1 MQRLRFVTL
10 NLWAQN
16 GPWPARAAAVRAELL
31 AQAPDIVGLQEV
43 LGFAGGKNQL
53 DELCAPLPAE
63 LYPHRAHGPA
73 CSLADAR
80 SGARSLGNALL
91 SRFPILAQHNIALP
105 NPRRRETRA
114 LLCALIAAPT
124 GQLPVF
130 VTHLDWQLDGSHA
143 RCLQVR
149 FIADHIDAQLDLWA
163 AAARVQPDTVVLP
176 PILAGDFNAEPQ
188 SDEIRFLTGHHAL
201 AGPDG
206 QPPRGVYFS
215 DCYARGPVAAEPDC
229 GDGPGA
235 PGATFA
241 RRNRFATL
249 AREPDRRLDYIF
261 AALPDSCGRVEP
273 LRAWRCF
280 CSPYRPEATA
290 ASRAADPALSQ
301 AGIAKSSGAPAGDD
315 AVEAVWPSDHYG
327 VAVDFAI

>member
-43 LGFAGGKNQL
+43 LGFTGDKNQL

-73 CSLADAR
+73 CVLSDAR
-80 SGARSLGNALL
+80 SNAQSGARSLGNALL
-91 SRFPILAQHNIALP
+91 SRFPIIDQHNTALP
-105 NPRRRETRA
+105 NPCRRETRA
-114 LLCALIAAPT
+114 LLCALIAVPT

-130 VTHLDWQLDGSHA
+130 VTHLDWQLDSSHA

-149 FIADHIDAQLDLWA
+149 FIADHIDAQLDRWT
-163 AAARVQPDTVVLP
+163 AAARLQPGTVVLP
-176 PILAGDFNAEPQ
+176 PLLAGDFNAEPQ

-201 AGPDG
+201 AGSDG

-215 DCYARGPVAAEPDC
+215 DCYARGPVGAEPDC
-229 GDGPGA
+229 SDGTGA

-241 RRNRFATL
+241 RRNRFAAL
-249 AREPDRRLDYIF
+249 AREPDRRLDYVF
-261 AALPDSCGRVEP
+261 AALPDSGGRLEP

-280 CSPYRPEATA
+280 CSPYRP
-290 ASRAADPALSQ
+290 AADPAPRP
-301 AGIAKSSGAPAGDD
+301 AGTPASKSGAPAGDD
-315 AVEAVWPSDHYG
+315 AVESVWPSDHYG

>member
-10 NLWAQN
+10 NLWAQH

-31 AQAPDIVGLQEV
+31 AQAPDLVALQEV

-63 LYPHRAHGPA
+63 LYPHRTHGPA
-73 CSLADAR
+73 CTL
-80 SGARSLGNALL
+80 SGERTFGNALL
-91 SRFPILAQHNIALP
+91 SRFPIIAWDNVALP
-105 NPRRRETRA
+105 NPCRREPRA
-114 LLCALIAAPT
+114 LLCALIALPA

-130 VTHLDWQLDGSHA
+130 VTHLDWQLDSSHA
-143 RCLQVR
+143 RCVQVR
-149 FIADHIDAQLDLWA
+149 FIADHIDAQLDRWT
-163 AAARVQPDTVVLP
+163 AAARLSPGTAVLP

-215 DCYARGPVAAEPDC
+215 DCYARGPVGAEPDC
-229 GDGPGA
+229 GDGACA

-241 RRNRFATL
+241 RRNPFAAL

-261 AALPDSCGRVEP
+261 AALPDSCGRIQP

-280 CSPYRPEATA
+280 CEPYRPDAIAAPRAVAPTPGEAGNTE
-290 ASRAADPALSQ
+290 RDRNTHPAEDE
-301 AGIAKSSGAPAGDD
+301 I
-315 AVEAVWPSDHYG
+315 EAVWPSDHYG
-327 VAVDFAI
+327 VAVDFAM

>member
-10 NLWAQN
+10 NLWAQH

-31 AQAPDIVGLQEV
+31 AQAPDIVALQEV
-43 LGFAGGKNQL
+43 LGFADGKNQL

-63 LYPHRAHGPA
+63 LYPHRTHGPA
-73 CSLADAR
+73 CTLSGER
-80 SGARSLGNALL
+80 SFGNALL
-91 SRFPILAQHNIALP
+91 SRFPIIAQHNVALP
-105 NPRRRETRA
+105 NPCRREPRA
-114 LLCALIAAPT
+114 LLCALIALPA

-130 VTHLDWQLDGSHA
+130 VTHLDWQLDSSHA
-143 RCLQVR
+143 RCVQVR
-149 FIADHIDAQLDLWA
+149 FIADHIDAQLDGWT
-163 AAARVQPDTVVLP
+163 AAARFSPGTAVLP

-215 DCYARGPVAAEPDC
+215 DCYARGPVGAEPDC
-229 GDGPGA
+229 GDGKGA
-235 PGATFA
+235 KGATFA
-241 RRNRFATL
+241 RRNPFAAL

-261 AALPDSCGRVEP
+261 AALPDSCGRVQP

-280 CSPYRPEATA
+280 CEPYRAGATA
-290 ASRAADPALSQ
+290 ARRAADPAPSEDGNTESGLSAQ
-301 AGIAKSSGAPAGDD
+301 AVGAEA
-315 AVEAVWPSDHYG
+315 EAVWPSDHYG